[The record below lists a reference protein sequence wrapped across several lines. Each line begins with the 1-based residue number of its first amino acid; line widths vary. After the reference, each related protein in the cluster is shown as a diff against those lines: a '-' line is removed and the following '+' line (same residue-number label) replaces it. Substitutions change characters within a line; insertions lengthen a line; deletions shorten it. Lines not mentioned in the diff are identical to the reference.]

1 MGLRETTVNCGD
13 TCNWGRRERE
23 GGREDGREG
32 RGKGRERGGGE
43 EGGSVCETTCNHA
56 KETNSKSRH
65 LPCRAG

>member
-1 MGLRETTVNCGD
+1 ME
-13 TCNWGRRERE
+13 GRGE
-23 GGREDGREG
+23 GREG
-32 RGKGRERGGGE
+32 RGGGE